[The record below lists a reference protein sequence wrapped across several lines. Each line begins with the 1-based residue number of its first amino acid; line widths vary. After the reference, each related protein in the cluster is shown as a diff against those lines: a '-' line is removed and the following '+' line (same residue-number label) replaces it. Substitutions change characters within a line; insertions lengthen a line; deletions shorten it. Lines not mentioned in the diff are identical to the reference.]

1 VRFTISVTIKKL
13 NPDLV
18 TLLFYRVLKGI
29 LDHLEPWHGK
39 ASHRIF
45 EFLETDLLRIYR
57 FHVLDEVLPEAF
69 NFAFINPE
77 GLANA
82 VLRNETVIV
91 GVHLLEGLLQVF
103 VTEELL
109 LVGSGSY
116 ELVVIDRAVAVE
128 INFVE

>member
-1 VRFTISVTIKKL
+1 L
-13 NPDLV
+13 CN
-18 TLLFYRVLKGI
+18 
-29 LDHLEPWHGK
+29 EP
-39 ASHRIF
+39 
-45 EFLETDLLRIYR
+45 
-57 FHVLDEVLPEAF
+57 
-69 NFAFINPE
+69 
-77 GLANA
+77 
-82 VLRNETVIV
+82 VIV